1 MIKKIHTRLK
11 PHQVMV
17 KNFAN
22 LGLIQITNSLLNI
35 LLFPFIFRIVG
46 VEEFGKVMV
55 ANSFAWLLTVLVT
68 WGSGQSG
75 VNDIATSRQYPLE
88 MSRQFKIIMQSRG
101 LVFLI
106 LLAGMLGWY
115 GLHGVNAYYFL
126 LAMPIVLGEV
136 LNPLF
141 YFVGKEDTSNY
152 NLFNAISKLLTLG
165 LILLCIKQANQGPWV
180 NFLMGMTNVLFYS
193 ILIIREYYLKRM
205 LVVKVSWNTC
215 IDFFKTN
222 SFLVGNN
229 MTVYLQQSIFLFG
242 ISATGQAAVLG
253 AYSLCDK
260 LIWTFRTIMVA
271 LFNAVFPKGAI
282 LYEQSPEHWYQFK
295 NKINRLMGGLFL
307 VWAGGQFLLAD
318 TVIYLV
324 AGKFNDLAAHYL
336 QWMSLVPLLIALN
349 MMNVLEL
356 LLEKKNKVIFLIG
369 LGILSFA
376 AITSFVLLRL
386 DHQWYGV
393 FPFFVEAVSLFLYLQ
408 YLHKAKTA
416 KSSV

>member
-1 MIKKIHTRLK
+1 
-11 PHQVMV
+11 MV

-55 ANSFAWLLTVLVT
+55 ANSFAWLLTVIVT

-75 VNDIATSRQYPLE
+75 VNDIATSREHPLE
-88 MSRQFKIIMQSRG
+88 MSRHFRVIMQTRALLF
-101 LVFLI
+101 LV
-106 LLAGMLGWY
+106 LLALMLGWY
-115 GLHGVNAYYFL
+115 GLHGTNAYYFL

-136 LNPLF
+136 VNPLF
-141 YFVGKEDTSNY
+141 YFVAKESTSQY
-152 NLFNAISKLLTLG
+152 NLFNAVSKLVTLG
-165 LILLCIKQANQGPWV
+165 LIVLCIKHSDQGAWV
-180 NFLMGMTNVLFYS
+180 NFIMGMTNALLFS
-193 ILIIREYYLKRM
+193 FLVIREYYNKR
-205 LVVKVSWNTC
+205 VAWISITWNHC
-215 IDFFKTN
+215 VEFFKTN

-271 LFNAVFPKGAI
+271 LFNAVYPKGAV
-282 LYEQSPEHWYQFK
+282 LYEQNPEFWYQFK
-295 NKINRLMGGLFL
+295 GKINRLMSGLFL
-307 VWAGGQFLLAD
+307 VWAGGQYFLAD

-324 AGKFNDLAAHYL
+324 AGKPNELATHYL

-356 LLEKKNKVIFLIG
+356 LLERKNKVIFLIG
-369 LGILSFA
+369 MGILSFA
-376 AITSFVLLRL
+376 AVSGFLLLKL

-393 FPFFVEAVSLFLYLQ
+393 FPFFVEAVSLLLYQQ
-408 YLHKAKTA
+408 YLNRHKI
-416 KSSV
+416 S

>member
-68 WGSGQSG
+68 WGSGQTG
-75 VNDIATSRQYPLE
+75 VNDIATSREHPLE
-88 MSRQFKIIMQSRG
+88 MSRHFRVIMQSRV
-101 LVFLI
+101 LVFLL

-141 YFVGKEDTSNY
+141 YFVAKESTSQY
-152 NLFNAISKLLTLG
+152 NLFNAVSKLVTLG
-165 LILLCIKQANQGPWV
+165 LIVLCIKHSDQGAWV
-180 NFLMGMTNVLFYS
+180 NFIMGMTNALLFSFLVL
-193 ILIIREYYLKRM
+193 REYFAKRIAW
-205 LVVKVSWNTC
+205 VNITWKYC

-282 LYEQSPEHWYQFK
+282 LYEQSPENWYQFK

-336 QWMSLVPLLIALN
+336 KWMSLVPLLIALN

-376 AITSFVLLRL
+376 AITSYVLLRL
-386 DHQWYGV
+386 DHQWYGI
-393 FPFFVEAVSLFLYLQ
+393 FPFFVEAVSLLLYLQ
-408 YLHKAKTA
+408 YLNRQKTV
-416 KSSV
+416 K

>member
-1 MIKKIHTRLK
+1 LIKKIHTRLK

-55 ANSFAWLLTVLVT
+55 ANSFAWLLTVIVT

-75 VNDIATSRQYPLE
+75 VNDIATSREHPLAL
-88 MSRQFKIIMQSRG
+88 SRHFKVIMQTRG
-101 LVFLI
+101 LLFIV
-106 LLAGMLGWY
+106 LLAMMLGWY
-115 GLHGVNAYYFL
+115 GLQGANAYYFL

-136 LNPLF
+136 INPLF

-152 NLFNAISKLLTLG
+152 NMFNVGSKLLTLG
-165 LILLCIKQANQGPWV
+165 LIVLCIKHSDQGAWV
-180 NFLMGMTNVLFYS
+180 NFLMGMTNVLLYS
-193 ILIIREYYLKRM
+193 FLVIREYYLKRI
-205 LVVKVSWNTC
+205 VSVSISWDHC

-271 LFNAVFPKGAI
+271 LFNAVYPKGAV
-282 LYEQSPEHWYQFK
+282 LYEQNPEYWYQFK
-295 NKINRLMGGLFL
+295 RKINRLMSGLFL
-307 VWAGGQFLLAD
+307 VWAGGQYILAD

-324 AGKFNDLAAHYL
+324 AGKTNELATHYL

-356 LLEKKNKVIFLIG
+356 LLERKNKVIFLIG

-376 AITSFVLLRL
+376 AVSGFLLLKL
-386 DHQWYGV
+386 DHQWYGI
-393 FPFFVEAVSLFLYLQ
+393 FPFFVEAVSLLLYLQ
-408 YLHKAKTA
+408 YLHREKTA
-416 KSSV
+416 KS

>member
-1 MIKKIHTRLK
+1 
-11 PHQVMV
+11 V
-17 KNFAN
+17 
-22 LGLIQITNSLLNI
+22 
-35 LLFPFIFRIVG
+35 
-46 VEEFGKVMV
+46 
-55 ANSFAWLLTVLVT
+55 
-68 WGSGQSG
+68 
-75 VNDIATSRQYPLE
+75 
-88 MSRQFKIIMQSRG
+88 
-101 LVFLI
+101 

-136 LNPLF
+136 VNPLF
-141 YFVGKEDTSNY
+141 YFVAKESTSQY
-152 NLFNAISKLLTLG
+152 NLFNAVSKLVTLG
-165 LILLCIKQANQGPWV
+165 LIVLCIKHSDQGAWV
-180 NFLMGMTNVLFYS
+180 NFIMGMTNALLFS
-193 ILIIREYYLKRM
+193 FLVIREFFSKRIEW
-205 LVVKVSWNTC
+205 VSISWNHC
-215 IDFFKTN
+215 VDFFKTN

-295 NKINRLMGGLFL
+295 NKINHLMGGLFL

-336 QWMSLVPLLIALN
+336 KWMSLVPLLIALN

-376 AITSFVLLRL
+376 AISSFVLLRL
-386 DHQWYGV
+386 DYHWYGV
-393 FPFFVEAVSLFLYLQ
+393 FPFFVEGVSLFLYLQ
-408 YLHKAKTA
+408 YLNKQKRIRF
-416 KSSV
+416 